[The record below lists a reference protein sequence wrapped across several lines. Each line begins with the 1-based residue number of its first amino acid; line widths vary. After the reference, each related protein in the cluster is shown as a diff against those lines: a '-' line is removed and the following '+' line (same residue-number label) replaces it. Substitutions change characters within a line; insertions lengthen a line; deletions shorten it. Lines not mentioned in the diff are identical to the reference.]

1 MEPITIKPSQL
12 KSHLTKRF
20 WIYTSTMENCQFQ
33 LETLE
38 IEDANNCTQEY
49 YLFIH
54 IYKNKVDMEAE
65 LKEILKH
72 LDLLA
77 GGDDQYFDYNPDAL
91 ETCIKLA
98 LVIGKLDD
106 YYPQIMGKLKTYL
119 DDPDIQSGEE
129 ESIDEYGKIY
139 DDFYGYVKS
148 IQSEMLDIMQG

>member
-1 MEPITIKPSQL
+1 MEPITIKPYQL
-12 KSHLTKRF
+12 KSHLTHRF

-38 IEDANNCTQEY
+38 IEDANNCPQEY
-49 YLFIH
+49 YPFIH
-54 IYKNKVDMEAE
+54 IYKNRVAMETE

-72 LDLLA
+72 LDLTA

-119 DDPDIQSGEE
+119 DHPDIQSGEE
-129 ESIDEYGKIY
+129 EFIDEYGKIY
-139 DDFYGYVKS
+139 DDFYRYVKS
-148 IQSEMLDIMQG
+148 IQSEILDIMQG